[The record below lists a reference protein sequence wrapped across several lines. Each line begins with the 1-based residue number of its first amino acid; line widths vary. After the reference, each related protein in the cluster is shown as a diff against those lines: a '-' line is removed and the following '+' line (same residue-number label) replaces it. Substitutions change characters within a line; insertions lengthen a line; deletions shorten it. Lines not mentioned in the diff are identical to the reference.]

1 MRRNLTVVAC
11 ALAAAAAAQ
20 SQDPAAWGGSHAG
33 QPVPEFVHGDE
44 CLFCHRNDIGPGWQK
59 NPHGLTLRQRED
71 APELTAL
78 LKNEPQLAS
87 LDQETT
93 HTLGA
98 VRHIRFLKQ
107 AGYGKLD
114 ISNVRADLEPD
125 RRVAR
130 WEHAGDPRWERDKFA
145 HQCAGCHATGVDAR
159 TQTYSAIG
167 LDCYTCHG
175 VVNLE
180 HTSDTSLIFL
190 SKKRRSDALAIEST
204 CAQCHLRGGRSRST
218 GLPYPNNFVAG
229 DNLFKDYEVDWKR
242 ADDPS
247 LNPGDRHVWINVRD
261 VALNGSDT
269 TCLSCHRLHANS
281 TDRHRRVL
289 TGAICQQCHNA
300 SGPKK
305 AVKSYAVHSALCE
318 Y

>member
-1 MRRNLTVVAC
+1 MRAKIVVVAC
-11 ALAAAAAAQ
+11 AVAAAAAAQ
-20 SQDPAAWGGSHAG
+20 TKDPAAWGGSHAG

-71 APELTAL
+71 APELMAF
-78 LKNEPQLAS
+78 LKTEPGLAG
-87 LDQETT
+87 LEKETT

-98 VRHIRFLKQ
+98 VRYIRYLKQ
-107 AGYGKLD
+107 AGYGRLD
-114 ISNVRADLEPD
+114 ISNVRTDLDQD
-125 RRVAR
+125 RRVAH
-130 WEHAGDPRWERDKFA
+130 WEHAGDPQWEHDKFA
-145 HQCAGCHATGVDAR
+145 NQCAGCHATGVDAK
-159 TQTYSAIG
+159 TKTYSAIG

-180 HTSDTSLIFL
+180 HTGDTSLIFL

-204 CAQCHLRGGRSRST
+204 CAQCHLRGGRSKST
-218 GLPYPNNFVAG
+218 GLPYPNNFAPG
-229 DNLFKDYEVDWKR
+229 DNLFKDYDVDWKR
-242 ADDPS
+242 ADDAL

-281 TDRHRRVL
+281 TERHRRVL
-289 TGAICQQCHNA
+289 TSAICEQCHNTT
-300 SGPKK
+300 GPKK
-305 AVKSYAVHSALCE
+305 AVKSYTVHSTLCE